1 MEVKKMGK
9 LKEGNVPGEKIEYKM
24 EKYPI
29 RLTHNNVF
37 LIEQWCESVLME
49 KLKDLVL
56 KQ

>member
-29 RLTHNNVF
+29 RPTHNNVF
-37 LIEQWCESVLME
+37 LIEQWCESELME
-49 KLKDLVL
+49 KLRGLVL

>member
-1 MEVKKMGK
+1 MKNS
-9 LKEGNVPGEKIEYKM
+9 KEGNIPEEKIEYKM

-29 RLTHNNVF
+29 RPAHNNVF

-49 KLKDLVL
+49 KLKGLVL